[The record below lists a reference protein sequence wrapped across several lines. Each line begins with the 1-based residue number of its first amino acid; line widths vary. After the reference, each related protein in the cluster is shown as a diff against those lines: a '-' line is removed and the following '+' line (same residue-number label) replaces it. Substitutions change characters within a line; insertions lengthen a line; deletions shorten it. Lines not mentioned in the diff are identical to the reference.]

1 MHKKLEANGKGW
13 LFHGVSGLYVFSVE
27 GQESELMD
35 RNEGVLKYLDD
46 FPGGV
51 CLVSRDSEEKILAV
65 NPEVLRI
72 FECTSEQQFMDF
84 THGYF
89 RNLVAAEEFRSVA
102 DLYQR
107 REQKANYNFWGFSS
121 RTRTGHFIRIEGIFG
136 PSVDEKRGP
145 LWVVGLVKSTV
156 RHDALETDGDTGL
169 LGPHAF
175 YRKAKELLEQE
186 KVDGTLGQRVP
197 VFINLVHF
205 SSFNSSYGLEAGDT
219 LLYQMGQVIR
229 SCFPD
234 APAAHVGA
242 DNFLVMA
249 SRSGISVRMDRVV
262 AEINDLI
269 HDRVIR
275 CKAGVVLFDEDH
287 EPPESLKA
295 LKCRDIFDM
304 AKMAADSIR
313 EDGNRSWAVYNSS
326 MGRDMVNTAF
336 VLRNFENAMEKG
348 HIHVYYQ
355 PITRALTGKVCSVE
369 ALARWEDPEKGMIF
383 PGNFI
388 PVLEKMKLIHLLD
401 RYVIESTARI
411 YHRLKKAGYPIIPV
425 SVNLSR
431 VDFDTLKPFDFMEE
445 IIYRYQ
451 VPRQFFH
458 IEVTE
463 SALTRDT
470 GVLKNEL
477 FRFKK
482 AGYQL
487 WLDDF
492 GSGYS
497 TLNVLKEFPFDLL
510 KIDMAFLRNFN
521 EESRKIIRSII
532 LMAKNLSIHTL
543 AEGAETKEQV
553 DFLRESG
560 CEDIQGYFYGKP
572 MSIEEFEEKLGE
584 GSYAAEG
591 PLEKVV
597 MDRIGLVNVLTD
609 KPVGLFLNRKDRF
622 VLLLKNDALK
632 QVGDAVYGGGNIYFE
647 GNEVLHSNPLYPWM
661 QALIEGSRES
671 GQEQSVVT
679 MRNGFM
685 LKNSIHTLAGSDTL
699 SGGTVSIINMSVKN
713 ENGPI
718 KTLDTLYRNMM
729 RIFDALYYYQ
739 GDKNTVDV
747 ILSTIP
753 GMRPG
758 SVLPGAQWIQ
768 LSESHVHPDDRKQ
781 FMQFIQPENIQKVA
795 ADSIHRLSSAH
806 FRIKDSRGQYRWKEV
821 IAMVMGQAA
830 ENHILLGA
838 KETALTPLAPK
849 ERAAFLR
856 LYAATLPGVRDKE
869 TKEEKEWNFVHALNK
884 KSEFK
889 FFWKD
894 RNRRFLGAS
903 DAFLRYY
910 GFSDETAILG
920 KTDEDMGW
928 HLGDSTYK
936 AEEEKVLQKGQISYN
951 ARGKC
956 IAKGTLHAIRATKV
970 PVYDG
975 NEIIGLLGWFV
986 DLDSEAETK
995 ERDSA
1000 YRLTDEESGV
1010 LSYRGMVI
1018 EEEHYADAF
1027 QNAGMMYECILLD
1040 IPSIEDFGK
1049 SYGMDGRKKL
1059 VRRIAE
1065 EIRNCFGTRAVIG
1078 RMGVNRFI
1086 ILQNREEEGMIEKEL
1101 DALSG
1106 KIQAIH
1112 SVDGCPCTLFLRT
1125 ARVDCTEMEDVDE
1138 MKTLLL
1144 RRLSGHEA

>member
-1 MHKKLEANGKGW
+1 MYKKLEANGKRW

-102 DLYQR
+102 DLYESR
-107 REQKANYNFWGFSS
+107 DTKADYSFWGFSS
-121 RTRTGHFIRIEGIFG
+121 RTRKSHFIRIEGIFG
-136 PSVDEKRGP
+136 PAVDEKQGP
-145 LWVVGLVKSTV
+145 LWVVGLVKSTM
-156 RHDALETDGDTGL
+156 RHDVLETDGDTGL

-249 SRSGISVRMDRVV
+249 PRSGISARMDRVV

-287 EPPESLKA
+287 EPPESLKN

-313 EDGNRSWAVYNSS
+313 EDGNRSWAVYRPS

-463 SALTRDT
+463 SAMTRDT
-470 GVLKNEL
+470 GVLRNEL

-572 MSIEEFEEKLGE
+572 MSIEEFEKKLGE
-584 GSYAAEG
+584 GVYTAEG

-685 LKNSIHTLAGSDTL
+685 LKNSIHTLAGNDTL

-718 KTLDTLYRNMM
+718 KTLDTLYRNMV

-753 GMRPG
+753 GMKPG
-758 SVLPGAQWIQ
+758 SVLPGAQWLQ

-856 LYAATLPGVRDKE
+856 LYAATLPG
-869 TKEEKEWNFVHALNK
+869 
-884 KSEFK
+884 
-889 FFWKD
+889 
-894 RNRRFLGAS
+894 GA
-903 DAFLRYY
+903 
-910 GFSDETAILG
+910 G
-920 KTDEDMGW
+920 
-928 HLGDSTYK
+928 
-936 AEEEKVLQKGQISYN
+936 
-951 ARGKC
+951 
-956 IAKGTLHAIRATKV
+956 
-970 PVYDG
+970 
-975 NEIIGLLGWFV
+975 
-986 DLDSEAETK
+986 
-995 ERDSA
+995 
-1000 YRLTDEESGV
+1000 
-1010 LSYRGMVI
+1010 
-1018 EEEHYADAF
+1018 
-1027 QNAGMMYECILLD
+1027 
-1040 IPSIEDFGK
+1040 
-1049 SYGMDGRKKL
+1049 
-1059 VRRIAE
+1059 
-1065 EIRNCFGTRAVIG
+1065 
-1078 RMGVNRFI
+1078 
-1086 ILQNREEEGMIEKEL
+1086 
-1101 DALSG
+1101 
-1106 KIQAIH
+1106 
-1112 SVDGCPCTLFLRT
+1112 
-1125 ARVDCTEMEDVDE
+1125 
-1138 MKTLLL
+1138 
-1144 RRLSGHEA
+1144 

>member
-1 MHKKLEANGKGW
+1 
-13 LFHGVSGLYVFSVE
+13 
-27 GQESELMD
+27 MD

-51 CLVSRDSEEKILAV
+51 CLVSRDSEERILAV

-102 DLYQR
+102 DLYESR
-107 REQKANYNFWGFSS
+107 DTKADYSFWGFSS
-121 RTRTGHFIRIEGIFG
+121 RTRKSHFIRIEGIFG
-136 PSVDEKRGP
+136 PAVDEKQGP
-145 LWVVGLVKSTV
+145 LWVVGLVKSTM
-156 RHDALETDGDTGL
+156 RHDVLETDGDTGL

-186 KVDGTLGQRVP
+186 KAEGTLGQRVP

-249 SRSGISVRMDRVV
+249 SRSGISARMDRVV

-313 EDGNRSWAVYNSS
+313 EDGNRSWAVYNPS

-388 PVLEKMKLIHLLD
+388 PVLEKMKIIHLLD

-463 SALTRDT
+463 SAMTRDT
-470 GVLKNEL
+470 GVLKKEL

-560 CEDIQGYFYGKP
+560 CEAIQGYFYGKP

-647 GNEVLHSNPLYPWM
+647 GNEVLHSNPLYLWM

-685 LKNSIHTLAGSDTL
+685 LKNSIHTLSGSDTL

-753 GMRPG
+753 GMKPG
-758 SVLPGAQWIQ
+758 SVLPGAQWLQ

-849 ERAAFLR
+849 ERAEFLR

-986 DLDSEAETK
+986 DLDSEAKTK
-995 ERDSA
+995 ERDSV
-1000 YRLTDEESGV
+1000 YRLTDDESGV
-1010 LSYRGMVI
+1010 LSYRGIVI

-1049 SYGMDGRKKL
+1049 SYGMEGRKKL

-1101 DALSG
+1101 GALSG
-1106 KIQAIH
+1106 KLQAIH

>member
-1 MHKKLEANGKGW
+1 
-13 LFHGVSGLYVFSVE
+13 
-27 GQESELMD
+27 MD

-51 CLVSRDSEEKILAV
+51 CLVSRDSEERILAV
-65 NPEVLRI
+65 NQEVLRI
-72 FECTSEQQFMDF
+72 FECSSEQQFMDF

-107 REQKANYNFWGFSS
+107 REQKADYSFWGFSS

-145 LWVVGLVKSTV
+145 LWVVGLVKSTM
-156 RHDALETDGDTGL
+156 RHDVLETDGDTGL

-175 YRKAKELLEQE
+175 YQNVKAFLEQE
-186 KVDGTLGQRVP
+186 KAEGTLGQRVP

-242 DNFLVMA
+242 DNFLVLPP
-249 SRSGISVRMDRVV
+249 RSGISARMDRVV

-287 EPPESLKA
+287 EPPESLKN

-313 EDGNRSWAVYNSS
+313 EDGNRSWAVYRPS

-463 SALTRDT
+463 SAMTRDT
-470 GVLKNEL
+470 GVLRNEL

-572 MSIEEFEEKLGE
+572 MSIEEFEKKLGE
-584 GSYAAEG
+584 GVYTAEG

-685 LKNSIHTLAGSDTL
+685 LKNSIHTLAGNDTL

-713 ENGPI
+713 GNGPI

-747 ILSTIP
+747 ILSTVP
-753 GMRPG
+753 AMKPG
-758 SVLPGAQWIQ
+758 SVLTGAQWLQ
-768 LSESHVHPDDRKQ
+768 LSESYVHPDDRKQ
-781 FMQFIQPENIQKVA
+781 FMQFMQFIQPEHIQKVA

-806 FRIKDSRGQYRWKEV
+806 FRIKDSHGRYRWKEV

-849 ERAAFLR
+849 ERAEFLR
-856 LYAATLPGVRDKE
+856 LYASSLPGVRDKE
-869 TKEEKEWNFVHALNK
+869 TKEEKEWNFVHALQK

-936 AEEEKVLQKGQISYN
+936 AEEEKVLQKGQISYD

-956 IAKGTLHAIRATKV
+956 IAKGKLHSIRATKV

-1000 YRLTDEESGV
+1000 YRLTDDESGV

-1018 EEEHYADAF
+1018 EGEHYADAF

-1040 IPSIEDFGK
+1040 IPAIEDFGK

-1101 DALSG
+1101 DDLSG

-1125 ARVDCTEMEDVDE
+1125 ARVDCTESGDVDE

>member
-1 MHKKLEANGKGW
+1 
-13 LFHGVSGLYVFSVE
+13 
-27 GQESELMD
+27 MD

-51 CLVSRDSEEKILAV
+51 CLVSRDSEERILAV
-65 NPEVLRI
+65 NQEVLRI
-72 FECTSEQQFMDF
+72 FECSSEQQFMDL
-84 THGYF
+84 TNEHF

-107 REQKANYNFWGFSS
+107 REQKADYSFWGFSS

-145 LWVVGLVKSTV
+145 LWVVGLVKSTM
-156 RHDALETDGDTGL
+156 RHDVLETDGDTGL

-175 YRKAKELLEQE
+175 YRNVKVFLEQE
-186 KVDGTLGQRVP
+186 EVDGTLGQRVP

-205 SSFNSSYGLEAGDT
+205 SSFNSSYGFEAGNT
-219 LLYQMGQVIR
+219 LLYQIGQVIR

-242 DNFLVMA
+242 DNFLVLPD
-249 SRSGISVRMDRVV
+249 RRGISARMDRVV

-269 HDRVIR
+269 HDRAIR
-275 CKAGVVLFDEDH
+275 CKAGVVLFDKDH

-313 EDGNRSWAVYNSS
+313 EDGNRSWAVYNPS

-431 VDFDTLKPFDFMEE
+431 VDFDTMKPFDFMEE

-463 SALTRDT
+463 SAMTRDT
-470 GVLKNEL
+470 GVLRNEL

-572 MSIEEFEEKLGE
+572 MSTEDFEKKLGE
-584 GSYAAEG
+584 GVYTAEG

-597 MDRIGLVNVLTD
+597 MNRIGLVNVLTD

-685 LKNSIHTLAGSDTL
+685 LKNSIHTLAGNDTL

-713 ENGPI
+713 KNGPI

-753 GMRPG
+753 GMKPG
-758 SVLPGAQWIQ
+758 SVLPGAQWLQ
-768 LSESHVHPDDRKQ
+768 LSESYVHPDDRKQ
-781 FMQFIQPENIQKVA
+781 FIQFIQPENIQKVA

-806 FRIKDSRGQYRWKEV
+806 FRIKDSHGQYRWKEV

-838 KETALTPLAPK
+838 KETALTPLALK
-849 ERAAFLR
+849 ERAEFLR
-856 LYAATLPGVRDKE
+856 LYVSTLPGVRDKE
-869 TKEEKEWNFVHALNK
+869 TKEGKEWNFAHALKK

-956 IAKGTLHAIRATKV
+956 IAKGMLHAIRATKV

-975 NEIIGLLGWFV
+975 NEIIGLMGWFV
-986 DLDSEAETK
+986 DLDNEAEAK
-995 ERDSA
+995 ERDSV
-1000 YRLTDEESGV
+1000 YRLTDDESGV
-1010 LSYRGMVI
+1010 LSYRGIVI

-1027 QNAGMMYECILLD
+1027 QTAGMMYESILLD
-1040 IPSIEDFGK
+1040 ITAIEDFGK
-1049 SYGMDGRKKL
+1049 AYGMGSRKKL

-1106 KIQAIH
+1106 KLQAIH

-1125 ARVDCTEMEDVDE
+1125 ARVDCTETEDVDE

-1144 RRLSGHEA
+1144 RRLSGNEA

>member
-1 MHKKLEANGKGW
+1 
-13 LFHGVSGLYVFSVE
+13 
-27 GQESELMD
+27 MD

-102 DLYQR
+102 DLYESR
-107 REQKANYNFWGFSS
+107 DTKADYSFWGFSS
-121 RTRTGHFIRIEGIFG
+121 RTRKSHFIRIEGIFG
-136 PSVDEKRGP
+136 PAVDEKQGS
-145 LWVVGLVKSTV
+145 LWVVGLVKSTM
-156 RHDALETDGDTGL
+156 RHDVLETDGDTGL

-249 SRSGISVRMDRVV
+249 SRSGISARMDRVV

-313 EDGNRSWAVYNSS
+313 EDGNRSWAVYNPS

-463 SALTRDT
+463 SAMTRDT
-470 GVLKNEL
+470 GVLKKEL
-477 FRFKK
+477 LRFKK

-521 EESRKIIRSII
+521 EESRIIIRSII

-671 GQEQSVVT
+671 GQEQPVVT

-753 GMRPG
+753 GMKPG
-758 SVLPGAQWIQ
+758 SVLPGAQWLQ

-849 ERAAFLR
+849 ERAEFLR

-995 ERDSA
+995 ERDSV
-1000 YRLTDEESGV
+1000 YRLTDDESGV

-1106 KIQAIH
+1106 KLQAIH

-1125 ARVDCTEMEDVDE
+1125 ARVDCTETEDVDE

-1144 RRLSGHEA
+1144 RRLSGNEA

>member
-1 MHKKLEANGKGW
+1 
-13 LFHGVSGLYVFSVE
+13 
-27 GQESELMD
+27 MD

-51 CLVSRDSEEKILAV
+51 CLVSRDSEERILAV

-72 FECTSEQQFMDF
+72 FECTSEQQFMDL

-175 YRKAKELLEQE
+175 YRNVKAFLEQE
-186 KVDGTLGQRVP
+186 KAEGTLGQRVP

-234 APAAHVGA
+234 APATHVGA

-249 SRSGISVRMDRVV
+249 SRSGISARMDRVV

-287 EPPESLKA
+287 EPPESLKT

-313 EDGNRSWAVYNSS
+313 EDGNRSWAVYNPS

-463 SALTRDT
+463 SAMTRDT
-470 GVLKNEL
+470 GVLKKEL

-584 GSYAAEG
+584 GVYTAER

-661 QALIEGSRES
+661 QALIEGSRAS
-671 GQEQSVVT
+671 GQEQSVVA

-685 LKNSIHTLAGSDTL
+685 LKNSIHTLAGNDTL

-747 ILSTIP
+747 ILSTVP
-753 GMRPG
+753 AMKPG
-758 SVLPGAQWIQ
+758 SVLTGAQWLP
-768 LSESHVHPDDRKQ
+768 LSESYVHPDDRKQ

-806 FRIKDSRGQYRWKEV
+806 FRIKDSHGRYRWKEV
-821 IAMVMGQAA
+821 IAMVMGQAE

-849 ERAAFLR
+849 ERAEFLR
-856 LYAATLPGVRDKE
+856 LYASSLPGARNKE
-869 TKEEKEWNFVHALNK
+869 TKEEKEWNFVHALQK

-910 GFSDETAILG
+910 GFSDETVILG

-956 IAKGTLHAIRATKV
+956 IAKGKLHSIRATKV

-1000 YRLTDEESGV
+1000 YRLTDDESGV
-1010 LSYRGMVI
+1010 LSYRGIVI

-1040 IPSIEDFGK
+1040 IPAIEDFGK

-1106 KIQAIH
+1106 KLQVIH
-1112 SVDGCPCTLFLRT
+1112 SVDGWPCTLFLRT
-1125 ARVDCTEMEDVDE
+1125 AQVDCTETEDVDE

-1144 RRLSGHEA
+1144 RRLPGNEA

>member
-1 MHKKLEANGKGW
+1 
-13 LFHGVSGLYVFSVE
+13 
-27 GQESELMD
+27 MD
-35 RNEGVLKYLDD
+35 RNEGVLRYLDD

-65 NPEVLRI
+65 NPEALRI
-72 FECTSEQQFMDF
+72 FECTSEQQFMDL

-107 REQKANYNFWGFSS
+107 REQKADYSFWGFSS

-136 PSVDEKRGP
+136 PSVDEKRRP

-156 RHDALETDGDTGL
+156 RHDVLETDGDTGL

-175 YRKAKELLEQE
+175 YRNVKAFLEQE
-186 KVDGTLGQRVP
+186 KAEGTLGQRVP

-249 SRSGISVRMDRVV
+249 SRSGISARMDRVV

-275 CKAGVVLFDEDH
+275 CKAGIVLFDEDH
-287 EPPESLKA
+287 EPPESLKT

-313 EDGNRSWAVYNSS
+313 EDGNRSWAVYNPS

-411 YHRLKKAGYPIIPV
+411 YHRLKKSGYPIIPV

-470 GVLKNEL
+470 GVLKKEL

-584 GSYAAEG
+584 GVYTAEG

-661 QALIEGSRES
+661 QALIEGSRAS
-671 GQEQSVVT
+671 GQKQSVVT

-747 ILSTIP
+747 ILSPIP
-753 GMRPG
+753 GMKPG
-758 SVLPGAQWIQ
+758 SVLTGAQWLQ
-768 LSESHVHPDDRKQ
+768 LSESHMHPDDRKQ

-806 FRIKDSRGQYRWKEV
+806 FRIKDSHGQYRWKEV

-838 KETALTPLAPK
+838 KETALTPLASK
-849 ERAAFLR
+849 ERAEFLR
-856 LYAATLPGVRDKE
+856 LYASSLPGVRDKE
-869 TKEEKEWNFVHALNK
+869 TKEEKEWNFVHALKK

-995 ERDSA
+995 ERDSV
-1000 YRLTDEESGV
+1000 YRLTDDESDI
-1010 LSYRGMVI
+1010 LSYRGIVI

-1027 QNAGMMYECILLD
+1027 QTAGMMYEALLLD
-1040 IPSIEDFGK
+1040 IPAIEDFGK
-1049 SYGMDGRKKL
+1049 SYGMGSRKKL

-1086 ILQNREEEGMIEKEL
+1086 ILQNREEEGLIEKEL

-1125 ARVDCTEMEDVDE
+1125 ARVDCTETEDVDE

-1144 RRLSGHEA
+1144 RRLSGNEA

>member
-1 MHKKLEANGKGW
+1 
-13 LFHGVSGLYVFSVE
+13 
-27 GQESELMD
+27 MD
-35 RNEGVLKYLDD
+35 RNEGVLRYLDD

-51 CLVSRDSEEKILAV
+51 CLVSRDSEERILAV
-65 NPEVLRI
+65 NQEALRI
-72 FECTSEQQFMDF
+72 FECTSEQQFMDL
-84 THGYF
+84 TNEQF

-107 REQKANYNFWGFSS
+107 REQKADYSFWGFSS

-156 RHDALETDGDTGL
+156 RHDALETDGATGL

-175 YRKAKELLEQE
+175 YRNVKAFLEQE

-234 APAAHVGA
+234 APATHVGA

-249 SRSGISVRMDRVV
+249 SRSGISAQMDRVV

-287 EPPESLKA
+287 EPPESLKT

-313 EDGNRSWAVYNSS
+313 EDGNRSWAVYNPS

-431 VDFDTLKPFDFMEE
+431 VDFDTLKPFDFMEK

-470 GVLKNEL
+470 GVLKKEL

-572 MSIEEFEEKLGE
+572 MSTEDFEKKLGE
-584 GSYAAEG
+584 GVYTAEG

-647 GNEVLHSNPLYPWM
+647 GNEVLHSNPVYSWM
-661 QALIEGSRES
+661 QALIEGSRAS
-671 GQEQSVVT
+671 GQEQSVVA

-699 SGGTVSIINMSVKN
+699 SGGTVSVINMSVKN

-753 GMRPG
+753 GMKPG
-758 SVLPGAQWIQ
+758 SVLPGAQWLQ
-768 LSESHVHPDDRKQ
+768 LSESHMHPDDRKQ

-821 IAMVMGQAA
+821 IAMVMGQAE

-838 KETALTPLAPK
+838 KETVLTPLAPK
-849 ERAAFLR
+849 ERAEFLR
-856 LYAATLPGVRDKE
+856 LYASTLPGVRDKE
-869 TKEEKEWNFVHALNK
+869 TKEEKEWNFVHALKK

-903 DAFLRYY
+903 DAFLQYY

-936 AEEEKVLQKGQISYN
+936 AEEEKVLQKGQISYD
-951 ARGKC
+951 ALGKC

-975 NEIIGLLGWFV
+975 NEIIGLMGWFV

-995 ERDSA
+995 ERDSV
-1000 YRLTDEESGV
+1000 YRLTDDESGV
-1010 LSYRGMVI
+1010 LSYRGIVI
-1018 EEEHYADAF
+1018 EGEHYADAF
-1027 QNAGMMYECILLD
+1027 QTAGMMYEALLLD
-1040 IPSIEDFGK
+1040 IPAIEDFGK
-1049 SYGMDGRKKL
+1049 AYGMGSRKKL

-1106 KIQAIH
+1106 KLQAIH
-1112 SVDGCPCTLFLRT
+1112 SVDGWPCTLFLRT
-1125 ARVDCTEMEDVDE
+1125 AQVDCTETEDVDE

-1144 RRLSGHEA
+1144 RRLPGNEA

>member
-1 MHKKLEANGKGW
+1 
-13 LFHGVSGLYVFSVE
+13 
-27 GQESELMD
+27 MD

-242 DNFLVMA
+242 DNFLVLPP
-249 SRSGISVRMDRVV
+249 RSGISARMDRVV

-287 EPPESLKA
+287 EPPESLKN

-313 EDGNRSWAVYNSS
+313 EDGNRSWAVYRPS

-463 SALTRDT
+463 SAMTRDT
-470 GVLKNEL
+470 GVLRNEL

-671 GQEQSVVT
+671 GQEQSVVA

-685 LKNSIHTLAGSDTL
+685 LKNSIHTLAGNDTL

-713 ENGPI
+713 ENGSI

-753 GMRPG
+753 GMKPG
-758 SVLPGAQWIQ
+758 SVLPGAQWLQ

-995 ERDSA
+995 ERDSV
-1000 YRLTDEESGV
+1000 YRLTDDESGV

-1040 IPSIEDFGK
+1040 IPAIEDFGK

-1086 ILQNREEEGMIEKEL
+1086 ILQNREEEGIIEKEL

-1106 KIQAIH
+1106 KLQAIH

-1125 ARVDCTEMEDVDE
+1125 ARVDCTESGDVDE

>member
-1 MHKKLEANGKGW
+1 
-13 LFHGVSGLYVFSVE
+13 
-27 GQESELMD
+27 MD

-51 CLVSRDSEEKILAV
+51 CLVSRDSEERILAV

-102 DLYQR
+102 DLYESR
-107 REQKANYNFWGFSS
+107 DTKADYSFWGFSS
-121 RTRTGHFIRIEGIFG
+121 RTRKSHFIRIEGIFG
-136 PSVDEKRGP
+136 PAVDEKQGP
-145 LWVVGLVKSTV
+145 LWVVGLVKTAM
-156 RHDALETDGDTGL
+156 RHDVLETDGDTGL

-175 YRKAKELLEQE
+175 YRNVKAFLEQE
-186 KVDGTLGQRVP
+186 EVDGTLGQRVP

-234 APAAHVGA
+234 APATHVGA
-242 DNFLVMA
+242 DDFLVMA
-249 SRSGISVRMDRVV
+249 SRSGISARMDRVV

-287 EPPESLKA
+287 EPPESLKT

-313 EDGNRSWAVYNSS
+313 EDGNRSWAVYNPS

-463 SALTRDT
+463 SAMTRDT
-470 GVLKNEL
+470 GVLKKEL

-584 GSYAAEG
+584 GVYTAER

-661 QALIEGSRES
+661 QALIEGSRAS
-671 GQEQSVVT
+671 GQEQSVVA

-685 LKNSIHTLAGSDTL
+685 LKNSIHTLAGNDTL

-747 ILSTIP
+747 ILSTVP
-753 GMRPG
+753 AMKPG
-758 SVLPGAQWIQ
+758 SVLTGAQWLQ
-768 LSESHVHPDDRKQ
+768 LSESYVHPDDRKQ

-806 FRIKDSRGQYRWKEV
+806 FRIKDSHGRYRWKEV
-821 IAMVMGQAA
+821 IAMVMGQAE

-849 ERAAFLR
+849 ERAEFLR
-856 LYAATLPGVRDKE
+856 LYASSLPGARNKE
-869 TKEEKEWNFVHALNK
+869 TKEEKEWNFVHALQK

-910 GFSDETAILG
+910 GFSDETVILG

-956 IAKGTLHAIRATKV
+956 IAKGKLHSIRATKV

-1000 YRLTDEESGV
+1000 YRLTDDESGV
-1010 LSYRGMVI
+1010 LSYRGIVI

-1040 IPSIEDFGK
+1040 IPAIEDFGK

-1106 KIQAIH
+1106 KLQAIH

-1125 ARVDCTEMEDVDE
+1125 ARVDCTESGDVDE

-1144 RRLSGHEA
+1144 RRLSGNEA

>member
-1 MHKKLEANGKGW
+1 
-13 LFHGVSGLYVFSVE
+13 
-27 GQESELMD
+27 MD

-51 CLVSRDSEEKILAV
+51 CLVSRDSEERILAV
-65 NPEVLRI
+65 NQEVLRI
-72 FECTSEQQFMDF
+72 FECSSEQQFMDL
-84 THGYF
+84 TNEHF

-107 REQKANYNFWGFSS
+107 REQKADYSFWGFSG

-145 LWVVGLVKSTV
+145 LWVVGLVKSTM
-156 RHDALETDGDTGL
+156 RHDVLETDGDTGL

-175 YRKAKELLEQE
+175 YRNVKAFLEQE
-186 KVDGTLGQRVP
+186 KAEGTLGQRVP

-242 DNFLVMA
+242 DNFLVLPP
-249 SRSGISVRMDRVV
+249 RSGISARMDRVV

-287 EPPESLKA
+287 EPPESLKN

-313 EDGNRSWAVYNSS
+313 EDGNRSWAVYRPS

-463 SALTRDT
+463 SAMTRDT
-470 GVLKNEL
+470 GVLRNEL

-521 EESRKIIRSII
+521 EKSRKIIRSII

-543 AEGAETKEQV
+543 AERAETKEQV

-572 MSIEEFEEKLGE
+572 MSIEEFEKKLGE
-584 GSYAAEG
+584 GVYTAEG

-747 ILSTIP
+747 ILSPIP
-753 GMRPG
+753 GMKPG
-758 SVLPGAQWIQ
+758 SVLPGAQWLQ

-995 ERDSA
+995 ERDSV
-1000 YRLTDEESGV
+1000 YRLTDDESGV
-1010 LSYRGMVI
+1010 LSYRGIVI

-1040 IPSIEDFGK
+1040 IPAIEDFGK

-1106 KIQAIH
+1106 KLQAIH
-1112 SVDGCPCTLFLRT
+1112 SVDGWPCTLFLRT
-1125 ARVDCTEMEDVDE
+1125 ARVDCTETEDVDE

-1144 RRLSGHEA
+1144 RRLSGNEA

>member
-1 MHKKLEANGKGW
+1 
-13 LFHGVSGLYVFSVE
+13 
-27 GQESELMD
+27 MD

-51 CLVSRDSEEKILAV
+51 CLVSRDSEERILAV
-65 NPEVLRI
+65 NQEVLRI
-72 FECTSEQQFMDF
+72 FECSSEQQFMDF

-102 DLYQR
+102 DLYES
-107 REQKANYNFWGFSS
+107 REQKADYSFWGFSS

-145 LWVVGLVKSTV
+145 LWVVGLVKSTM
-156 RHDALETDGDTGL
+156 RHDVLETDGDTGL

-175 YRKAKELLEQE
+175 YRNVKVFLGQE
-186 KVDGTLGQRVP
+186 KAEGTLGQRVP

-249 SRSGISVRMDRVV
+249 SRSGISARMDRVV

-287 EPPESLKA
+287 EPPESLKT

-313 EDGNRSWAVYNSS
+313 EDGNRSWAVYNPS

-463 SALTRDT
+463 SAMTRDT
-470 GVLKNEL
+470 GVLKKEL

-572 MSIEEFEEKLGE
+572 MSIEEFEKKLGE
-584 GSYAAEG
+584 GSYTAER

-597 MDRIGLVNVLTD
+597 MDRVGLVNVLTD

-661 QALIEGSRES
+661 QALIEGSRAS
-671 GQEQSVVT
+671 GQEQSVVA

-685 LKNSIHTLAGSDTL
+685 LKNSIHTLAGNDTL

-753 GMRPG
+753 GMKPG
-758 SVLPGAQWIQ
+758 SVLPGAQWLQ

-995 ERDSA
+995 ERDSV
-1000 YRLTDEESGV
+1000 YRLTDDESGV
-1010 LSYRGMVI
+1010 LSYRGIVI
-1018 EEEHYADAF
+1018 EGEHYADAF
-1027 QNAGMMYECILLD
+1027 QTAGMMYEALLLD
-1040 IPSIEDFGK
+1040 IPAIEDFGK
-1049 SYGMDGRKKL
+1049 AYGMDGRKKL

-1065 EIRNCFGTRAVIG
+1065 DIRDCFGTRAVIG

-1106 KIQAIH
+1106 KLQAIH

-1125 ARVDCTEMEDVDE
+1125 ARVDCTETEDVDE

-1144 RRLSGHEA
+1144 RRLSGNEA

>member
-1 MHKKLEANGKGW
+1 
-13 LFHGVSGLYVFSVE
+13 
-27 GQESELMD
+27 MD

-51 CLVSRDSEEKILAV
+51 CLVSRDSEERILAV
-65 NPEVLRI
+65 NQEVLRI
-72 FECTSEQQFMDF
+72 FECSSEQQFMDL
-84 THGYF
+84 TNEHF

-107 REQKANYNFWGFSS
+107 REQKADYSFWGFSS

-145 LWVVGLVKSTV
+145 LWVVGLVKSTM
-156 RHDALETDGDTGL
+156 RHDVLETDGDTGL

-175 YRKAKELLEQE
+175 YRNVKAFLEQE
-186 KVDGTLGQRVP
+186 KAEGTLGQRVP

-205 SSFNSSYGLEAGDT
+205 SSFNSSYGFEAGNT
-219 LLYQMGQVIR
+219 LLYQIGQVIR

-242 DNFLVMA
+242 DNFLVLPD
-249 SRSGISVRMDRVV
+249 RRGISARMDRVV

-269 HDRVIR
+269 HDRAIR
-275 CKAGVVLFDEDH
+275 CKAGVVLFDKDH

-313 EDGNRSWAVYNSS
+313 EDGNRSWAVYNPS

-431 VDFDTLKPFDFMEE
+431 VDFDTMKPFDFMEE

-463 SALTRDT
+463 SAMTRDT
-470 GVLKNEL
+470 GVLRNEL

-572 MSIEEFEEKLGE
+572 MSTEDFEKKLGE
-584 GSYAAEG
+584 GVYTAEG

-597 MDRIGLVNVLTD
+597 MNRIGLVNVLTD

-647 GNEVLHSNPLYPWM
+647 ENEVLHSNPLYPWM

-685 LKNSIHTLAGSDTL
+685 LKNSIHTLAGNDTL

-713 ENGPI
+713 KNGPI

-747 ILSTIP
+747 ILSPIP
-753 GMRPG
+753 GMKPG
-758 SVLPGAQWIQ
+758 SVLPGAQWLQ

-995 ERDSA
+995 ERDSV
-1000 YRLTDEESGV
+1000 YRLTDDESGV
-1010 LSYRGMVI
+1010 LSYRGIVI

-1040 IPSIEDFGK
+1040 IPAIEDFGK

-1101 DALSG
+1101 GALSG
-1106 KIQAIH
+1106 KLQAIH
-1112 SVDGCPCTLFLRT
+1112 SVDGWPCTLFLRT
-1125 ARVDCTEMEDVDE
+1125 ARVDCTETEDVDE

-1144 RRLSGHEA
+1144 RRLSGNEA

>member
-1 MHKKLEANGKGW
+1 
-13 LFHGVSGLYVFSVE
+13 
-27 GQESELMD
+27 MD

-51 CLVSRDSEEKILAV
+51 CLVSRDSEERILAV

-72 FECTSEQQFMDF
+72 FECTSEQQFMDL

-175 YRKAKELLEQE
+175 YRNVKAFLEQE
-186 KVDGTLGQRVP
+186 KAEGTLGQRVP

-249 SRSGISVRMDRVV
+249 SRSGISARMDRVV

-287 EPPESLKA
+287 EPPESLKT

-463 SALTRDT
+463 SAMTRDT
-470 GVLKNEL
+470 GVLKKEL
-477 FRFKK
+477 LRFKK

-597 MDRIGLVNVLTD
+597 MNRIGLVNVLTD

-753 GMRPG
+753 GMKPG
-758 SVLPGAQWIQ
+758 SVLPGAQWLQ

-849 ERAAFLR
+849 ERAEFLR

-995 ERDSA
+995 ERDSV
-1000 YRLTDEESGV
+1000 YRLTDDESGV
-1010 LSYRGMVI
+1010 LSYRGIVI
-1018 EEEHYADAF
+1018 EAEHYADAF
-1027 QNAGMMYECILLD
+1027 QTAGMMYEALLLD
-1040 IPSIEDFGK
+1040 IPAIEDFGK
-1049 SYGMDGRKKL
+1049 AYGMDGRKKL

-1065 EIRNCFGTRAVIG
+1065 DIRNCFGTRAVIG

-1106 KIQAIH
+1106 KLQAIH

-1125 ARVDCTEMEDVDE
+1125 AQVDCTETGDVDE

>member
-1 MHKKLEANGKGW
+1 MHKKLEANGKRW

-102 DLYQR
+102 DLYESR
-107 REQKANYNFWGFSS
+107 DTKADYSFWGFSS
-121 RTRTGHFIRIEGIFG
+121 RTRKSHFIRIEGIFG
-136 PSVDEKRGP
+136 PAVDEKQGP
-145 LWVVGLVKSTV
+145 LWVVGLVKSTM
-156 RHDALETDGDTGL
+156 RHDVLETDGDTGL

-186 KVDGTLGQRVP
+186 KAEGTLGQRVP

-249 SRSGISVRMDRVV
+249 SRSGISARMDRVV

-313 EDGNRSWAVYNSS
+313 EDGNRSWAVYNPS

-388 PVLEKMKLIHLLD
+388 PVLERMKIIHLLD

-463 SALTRDT
+463 SAMTRDT
-470 GVLKNEL
+470 GVLKKEL
-477 FRFKK
+477 LRFKK

-753 GMRPG
+753 GMKPG
-758 SVLPGAQWIQ
+758 SVLPGAQWLQ

-849 ERAAFLR
+849 ERAEFLR

-995 ERDSA
+995 ERDSV
-1000 YRLTDEESGV
+1000 YRLTDDESGV
-1010 LSYRGMVI
+1010 LSYRGIVI

-1106 KIQAIH
+1106 KLQAIH

-1125 ARVDCTEMEDVDE
+1125 ARVDCTETEDVDE

-1144 RRLSGHEA
+1144 RRLSGNEA

>member
-1 MHKKLEANGKGW
+1 
-13 LFHGVSGLYVFSVE
+13 
-27 GQESELMD
+27 MD

-51 CLVSRDSEEKILAV
+51 CLVSRDSEERILAV
-65 NPEVLRI
+65 NQEVLRI
-72 FECTSEQQFMDF
+72 FECTSEQQFMDL
-84 THGYF
+84 TNEHF

-107 REQKANYNFWGFSS
+107 REQKADYSFWGFSS

-156 RHDALETDGDTGL
+156 RHDALETDGATGL

-175 YRKAKELLEQE
+175 YRNVKAFLEQE
-186 KVDGTLGQRVP
+186 KAEGTLGQRVP

-249 SRSGISVRMDRVV
+249 SRSGISARMDRVV

-287 EPPESLKA
+287 EPPESLKT

-313 EDGNRSWAVYNSS
+313 EDGNRSWAVYNPS

-369 ALARWEDPEKGMIF
+369 ALARWKDPEKGMIF

-401 RYVIESTARI
+401 CYVIESVARI
-411 YHRLKKAGYPIIPV
+411 YHRLKKAGHPVVPV

-431 VDFDTLKPFDFMEE
+431 VDFDTMRPFDFMEE

-470 GVLKNEL
+470 GVLKKEL

-572 MSIEEFEEKLGE
+572 MSTEDFEKKLGE
-584 GSYAAEG
+584 GVYTAEG

-597 MDRIGLVNVLTD
+597 MNRIGLVNVLTD
-609 KPVGLFLNRKDRF
+609 KPMGLFLNRKDRF

-647 GNEVLHSNPLYPWM
+647 GNEVLHSNPVYPWM
-661 QALIEGSRES
+661 QALIDGSRES
-671 GQEQSVVT
+671 GQEQSVVA

-699 SGGTVSIINMSVKN
+699 SGGTVSVINMSVKN

-753 GMRPG
+753 GMKPG
-758 SVLPGAQWIQ
+758 SVLPGAQWLQ
-768 LSESHVHPDDRKQ
+768 LSESYVHPDDRKQ

-806 FRIKDSRGQYRWKEV
+806 FRIKDSHGRYRWKEV
-821 IAMVMGQAA
+821 IAMVMGQAE

-838 KETALTPLAPK
+838 KETALTPLVPK
-849 ERAAFLR
+849 ERAEFLR
-856 LYAATLPGVRDKE
+856 LYASTLPGVRDKE
-869 TKEEKEWNFVHALNK
+869 TKEEKEWNFVHSLKK

-894 RNRRFLGAS
+894 GNRRFLGAS
-903 DAFLRYY
+903 DAFLQYY

-956 IAKGTLHAIRATKV
+956 IAKGKLHSIRATKV

-986 DLDSEAETK
+986 DLDSEAEAK
-995 ERDSA
+995 ERDSV
-1000 YRLTDEESGV
+1000 YRLTDDESGV
-1010 LSYRGMVI
+1010 LSYRGIVI
-1018 EEEHYADAF
+1018 EEEYYADAF

-1040 IPSIEDFGK
+1040 IPAIEDFGK

-1106 KIQAIH
+1106 KLQAIH
-1112 SVDGCPCTLFLRT
+1112 SVDGWPCTLFLRT
-1125 ARVDCTEMEDVDE
+1125 ARVDCTETEDVDE

-1144 RRLSGHEA
+1144 HRLSGNEA

>member
-1 MHKKLEANGKGW
+1 
-13 LFHGVSGLYVFSVE
+13 
-27 GQESELMD
+27 MD

-102 DLYQR
+102 DLYESR
-107 REQKANYNFWGFSS
+107 DTKADYSFWGFSS
-121 RTRTGHFIRIEGIFG
+121 RTRKSHFIRIEGIFG
-136 PSVDEKRGP
+136 PAVDEKQGP
-145 LWVVGLVKSTV
+145 LWVVGLVKSTM
-156 RHDALETDGDTGL
+156 RHDVLETDGDTGL

-249 SRSGISVRMDRVV
+249 SRSGISARMDRVV

-313 EDGNRSWAVYNSS
+313 EDGNRSWAVYNPS

-388 PVLEKMKLIHLLD
+388 PVLEKMKIIHLLD

-463 SALTRDT
+463 SAMTRDT
-470 GVLKNEL
+470 GVLKKEL
-477 FRFKK
+477 LRFKK

-532 LMAKNLSIHTL
+532 RMAKNLSIHTL

-753 GMRPG
+753 GMKPG
-758 SVLPGAQWIQ
+758 SVLPGAQWLQ

-830 ENHILLGA
+830 EDHILLGA

-869 TKEEKEWNFVHALNK
+869 TKEEKE
-884 KSEFK
+884 
-889 FFWKD
+889 
-894 RNRRFLGAS
+894 
-903 DAFLRYY
+903 
-910 GFSDETAILG
+910 
-920 KTDEDMGW
+920 
-928 HLGDSTYK
+928 
-936 AEEEKVLQKGQISYN
+936 
-951 ARGKC
+951 
-956 IAKGTLHAIRATKV
+956 
-970 PVYDG
+970 
-975 NEIIGLLGWFV
+975 
-986 DLDSEAETK
+986 
-995 ERDSA
+995 
-1000 YRLTDEESGV
+1000 
-1010 LSYRGMVI
+1010 
-1018 EEEHYADAF
+1018 
-1027 QNAGMMYECILLD
+1027 
-1040 IPSIEDFGK
+1040 
-1049 SYGMDGRKKL
+1049 
-1059 VRRIAE
+1059 
-1065 EIRNCFGTRAVIG
+1065 
-1078 RMGVNRFI
+1078 
-1086 ILQNREEEGMIEKEL
+1086 
-1101 DALSG
+1101 
-1106 KIQAIH
+1106 
-1112 SVDGCPCTLFLRT
+1112 
-1125 ARVDCTEMEDVDE
+1125 
-1138 MKTLLL
+1138 
-1144 RRLSGHEA
+1144 